1 MTTIREMVSE
11 VLDNLDRFPKGWR
24 TSVKEYFTAKGKD
37 HLEVKQTKVW
47 MLTIRKAYEGVMPDT
62 VICRK
67 LATAKSKMEADISET
82 LANADGEF
90 DSDDLNRVSDT
101 LVTIGGDVEWVIT
114 QQPLRD

>member
-11 VLDNLDRFPKGWR
+11 VLDNLERFPKGWG
-24 TSVKEYFTAKGKD
+24 TTVKDYFKAKGKD

-47 MLTIRKAYEGVMPDT
+47 ILTIRKAYEGVMPDT

-67 LATAKSKMEADISET
+67 LATAKAKMEADISET

-90 DSDDLNRVSDT
+90 DAADLNRVSDT
-101 LVTIGGDVEWVIT
+101 RVTIGEDVEWVIT
-114 QQPLRD
+114 QQSLHD

>member
-1 MTTIREMVSE
+1 MTIRKMLEAVLDDPAKFPSGWMTTVRDFFKAI
-11 VLDNLDRFPKGWR
+11 
-24 TSVKEYFTAKGKD
+24 GKD

-67 LATAKSKMEADISET
+67 LATAKAKMEADINET

-90 DSDDLNRVSDT
+90 DPADLNHMSDT
-101 LVTIGGDVEWVIT
+101 RVTIGEDVEWVIT
-114 QQPLRD
+114 QQPLHD

>member
-11 VLDNLDRFPKGWR
+11 VLDNLERFPKGWG
-24 TSVKEYFTAKGKD
+24 TTVKDYFKAKGKD

-67 LATAKSKMEADISET
+67 LATAKAKMEADISET
-82 LANADGEF
+82 LANVDGEF
-90 DSDDLNRVSDT
+90 DPADLDRMSETRAV
-101 LVTIGGDVEWVIT
+101 IGEGIEWVIA
-114 QQPLRD
+114 PRELHD

>member
-11 VLDNLDRFPKGWR
+11 VLDNLERFPKGWA

-67 LATAKSKMEADISET
+67 LATAKARMDADISET

-90 DSDDLNRVSDT
+90 DSADLNRVSDT
-101 LVTIGGDVEWVIT
+101 RVTIGDDVEWVIT
-114 QQPLRD
+114 QQPLHD

>member
-11 VLDNLDRFPKGWR
+11 VLDNLERFPKGWG
-24 TSVKEYFTAKGKD
+24 TTVKDYFKAKGKD

-47 MLTIRKAYEGVMPDT
+47 MLTIRKAYEGVMRDT
-62 VICRK
+62 VICRM
-67 LATAKSKMEADISET
+67 LATAMAKMEAVFSVT

-90 DSDDLNRVSDT
+90 DSADLNRVSDT
-101 LVTIGGDVEWVIT
+101 RVTIGDDVEWVIT

>member
-11 VLDNLDRFPKGWR
+11 VLDNLERFPKGWA
-24 TSVKEYFTAKGKD
+24 TTVKEDFTAKGKD

-47 MLTIRKAYEGVMPDT
+47 ILAIRKAYEGVMPDA

-67 LATAKSKMEADISET
+67 LATAKAKMEADIAET

-90 DSDDLNRVSDT
+90 DSVDLNRVSDT
-101 LVTIGGDVEWVIT
+101 RVTIGEDVEWVIT
-114 QQPLRD
+114 QQPLHD

>member
-11 VLDNLDRFPKGWR
+11 VLDNLERFPKGWG
-24 TSVKEYFTAKGKD
+24 TTVKDYFKAKGKD
-37 HLEVKQTKVW
+37 CFERQQKNVW

-67 LATAKSKMEADISET
+67 LATAKAKMEADISET

-90 DSDDLNRVSDT
+90 DAADLNRVSDT
-101 LVTIGGDVEWVIT
+101 RVTIGEDVEWVIT
-114 QQPLRD
+114 QQPLHD

>member
-11 VLDNLDRFPKGWR
+11 VLDNLERFPKGWG
-24 TSVKEYFTAKGKD
+24 TTVKDYFKAKGKD

-67 LATAKSKMEADISET
+67 LATAKAKMEADISET

-90 DSDDLNRVSDT
+90 DAADLNRVSDT
-101 LVTIGGDVEWVIT
+101 RVTIGDDVEWVIT